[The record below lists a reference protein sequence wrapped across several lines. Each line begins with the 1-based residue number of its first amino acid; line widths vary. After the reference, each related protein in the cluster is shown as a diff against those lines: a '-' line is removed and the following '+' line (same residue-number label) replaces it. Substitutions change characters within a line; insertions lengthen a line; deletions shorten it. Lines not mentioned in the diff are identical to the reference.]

1 MMKKWFISLVVISAI
16 LAGCG
21 TGDSTTTEKIG
32 SHNEG
37 TAVEVKVD
45 ITTPA
50 KVEANKEVELTAHVT
65 QGGENVDDADEVK
78 FEVWESGVRE
88 DGQMI
93 EGKLDKDG
101 IYKATTKFD
110 QDGVYY
116 MYAHTTARGLHTMPK
131 QKIIVGN
138 PDMSKVK
145 EDKDDGTMSNM
156 DRKKVH
162 LQINNRLDGSKAEDL
177 QQINNKCKIMTR

>member
-1 MMKKWFISLVVISAI
+1 MKKMLISLAVIIGYLQVVIIQIQSK
-16 LAGCG
+16 
-21 TGDSTTTEKIG
+21 TTSTSNTEG
-32 SHNEG
+32 S
-37 TAVEVKVD
+37 TVEVKVD
-45 ITTPA
+45 IQTPE
-50 KVEANKEVELTAHVT
+50 KVEVGKDVDLIAHVT
-65 QGGENVDDADEVK
+65 QGGKDVNDADEVK
-78 FEVWESGVRE
+78 FEVWQSGYRE
-88 DGQMI
+88 EGNIM

-145 EDKDDGTMSNM
+145 EDKDDGSMNM
-156 DRKKVH
+156 DESTAKGQDDH
-162 LQINNRLDGSKAEDL
+162 
-177 QQINNKCKIMTR
+177 

>member
-1 MMKKWFISLVVISAI
+1 MLKKLLISLAVIAGV
-16 LAGCG
+16 LAGCNNANSSK
-21 TGDSTTTEKIG
+21 TDDST

-45 ITTPA
+45 IQTPE
-50 KVEANKEVELTAHVT
+50 KVKVGKDVELAAHVT

-78 FEVWESGVRE
+78 FEVWESGNR
-88 DGQMI
+88 DNGQML

-110 QDGVYY
+110 HDGVYY

-131 QKIIVGN
+131 QKIVAGN

-145 EDKDDGTMSNM
+145 EDNDDGSMNM
-156 DRKKVH
+156 DM
-162 LQINNRLDGSKAEDL
+162 NDSSSEDH
-177 QQINNKCKIMTR
+177 